1 MRHVSLIS
9 HSVYSWL
16 SIPLILLS
24 VSESVQHQEMMDIPL
39 STLQSDSPNDREIVQ
54 SIVFNGRYCSLIDY
68 SPLFSEQTAHADFP
82 LMRCVAW

>member
-9 HSVYSWL
+9 HLVYSWL
-16 SIPLILLS
+16 SMPLILLS

-54 SIVFNGRYCSLIDY
+54 SIVFNGGYCSLIDY
-68 SPLFSEQTAHADFP
+68 SPLFSEQTTEADFP